1 MLATWAGIV
10 NCLEPILMTKEDL
23 ITVLLVDDNV
33 TFIRIA
39 TRLLDAHD
47 GIAVVG
53 AIRGGEDALAQI
65 RELQP
70 EVVIVDTSM
79 PSLPGGLGFIG
90 RLRSVLPD
98 VWVIAL
104 TLMGTDGYRRAALGA
119 GADDFVPKAAMGTD
133 LLSAI
138 ERVREVTPV
147 VREIV

>member
-1 MLATWAGIV
+1 
-10 NCLEPILMTKEDL
+10 MTRENL
-23 ITVLLVDDNV
+23 ISVLLVDDNV
-33 TFIRIA
+33 TFIRIV

-53 AIRGGEDALAQI
+53 AIRGGEDALAQVQD
-65 RELQP
+65 LQP

-98 VWVIAL
+98 VWIIAL
-104 TLMGTDGYRRAALGA
+104 TLIGTDGYRRAALGA

-138 ERVREVTPV
+138 ERVREVTPA
-147 VREIV
+147 VREMV

>member
-1 MLATWAGIV
+1 MPKD
-10 NCLEPILMTKEDL
+10 NL
-23 ITVLLVDDNV
+23 ISVLFVDDNV

-53 AIRGGEDALAQI
+53 AIRGGEDTLAQI
-65 RELQP
+65 QDLQP

-79 PSLPGGLGFIG
+79 PSLPGGLAFIG

-104 TLMGTDGYRRAALGA
+104 TLIGTDGYRRAALGA
-119 GADDFVPKAAMGTD
+119 GADDFVPKATMGTD

-138 ERVREVTPV
+138 QRVREVGPV
-147 VREIV
+147 VREVV